1 MAIPNQTINMT
12 YVITD
17 NKEVNTIEFCDNKF
31 NTIETLKPL
40 TGKESCQKFLKSN
53 ETRILLSR
61 IGETNEISTTKDVT
75 FIVQFIRDRIVIK
88 KDTSIDNK
96 YYYNYYC
103 DFKNL
108 IEFIANKTG
117 MDLVH
122 CTMRAYEI
130 YKNAF
135 GESDELTIWF
145 TARMAVAGVFEQ

>member
-1 MAIPNQTINMT
+1 MT

-17 NKEVNTIEFCDNKF
+17 NSEVNNVEFCDKKF

-40 TGKESCQKFLKSN
+40 TGKETCQKFLKNN

-61 IGETNEISTTKDVT
+61 IGETNEISTTDDVVS
-75 FIVQFIRDRIVIK
+75 IVQYAKNKIIIK
-88 KDTSIDNK
+88 TKIYVNVNIF
-96 YYYNYYC
+96 YNYYY
-103 DFKNL
+103 DFQNL
-108 IEFIANKTG
+108 IEFIVNRTG